1 MSVAS
6 TLDLLDFAGVEEND
20 AQHFRAAI
28 LRGENFQGYIP
39 SDALDFI
46 VRNYRALA
54 QLQALE
60 PAWLDCYVHSSHF
73 STYGIETIKAIFD
86 ACDRQRL
93 RLLRPIT
100 QIAGDRATLFRGCAG
115 PVHTMGMS
123 WTSSLDKAIW
133 YAAYHATYYD
143 LTDCAVY
150 VTTMP
155 VSEIYCCLD
164 HYDHDC
170 VAHPLSTWRVY
181 VPAEEFRLDRPRESM
196 R

>member
-1 MSVAS
+1 MSMGPA
-6 TLDLLDFAGVEEND
+6 LDLLDFGGIEETD
-20 AQHFRAAI
+20 ALRVRAAI
-28 LRGENFQGYIP
+28 QRGDNFQGYIP
-39 SDALDFI
+39 SDALGFI

-54 QLQALE
+54 RLQALE
-60 PAWLDCYVHSSHF
+60 PAWLDCYVHSSNF
-73 STYGIETIKAIFD
+73 DSYGIETVKAIFD

-93 RLLRPIT
+93 RTLKPLT

-115 PVHTMGMS
+115 PVHTPGMS

-133 YAAYHATYYD
+133 YAAHHATYYD

-150 VTTMP
+150 VTSIP

-170 VAHPLSTWRVY
+170 IAHPSWAWRVD
-181 VPAEEFRLDRPRESM
+181 VPAEEFRLDRSR
-196 R
+196 

>member
-6 TLDLLDFAGVEEND
+6 TLDLLDFAGIEEND
-20 AQHFRAAI
+20 AQHVRAAI
-28 LRGENFQGYIP
+28 LRGENFQGHIP

-54 QLQALE
+54 QLRALE

-73 STYGIETIKAIFD
+73 STYGIETIRAIFD

-93 RLLRPIT
+93 RLLKPVT
-100 QIAGDRATLFRGCAG
+100 QIAGDRVTLFRGCAG

-123 WTSSLDKAIW
+123 WTSSLVKAIW
-133 YAAYHATYYD
+133 YAAHHATYYD

-170 VAHPLSTWRVY
+170 VAHPLSTWRVD
-181 VPAEEFRLDRPRESM
+181 VPAEEFRLDRPR
-196 R
+196 